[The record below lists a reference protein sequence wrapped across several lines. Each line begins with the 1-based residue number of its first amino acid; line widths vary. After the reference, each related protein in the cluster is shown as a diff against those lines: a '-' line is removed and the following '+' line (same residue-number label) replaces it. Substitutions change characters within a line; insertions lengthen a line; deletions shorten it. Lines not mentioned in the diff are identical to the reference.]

1 MNKLL
6 LLGFFFCISSLL
18 IAQTIVVKDKND
30 QSSISNVAIFNLD
43 GSKSILTNKM
53 GEASASLFDDSDTLI
68 FQHTSF
74 IEIVLPFK
82 VVKQLAYHVKLSK
95 KSVRLSEIVI
105 LANKWEQNKSEI
117 PNKIESIQA
126 KDIELSNPQT
136 SADLIGLSGEVFIQ
150 KSQMGG
156 GSPMIRGF
164 SANSIL
170 LVVDGVRLNNA
181 IFRSGNL
188 QNVIM
193 LDPNIIESAEVIF
206 GPGSIIYGS
215 DALGGVLDF
224 HTKPVVFN
232 EDTGDYFKTN
242 LFTRYSSANK
252 EKTIH
257 IDFTRSCEKWGI
269 LSSLTFSD
277 FGDLR
282 MGASD
287 NSYFDREYYVE
298 TLDGQDLMILNSNPN
313 IQKQSAYSQVNI
325 VQKIRFKPSD
335 QLDFNYTF
343 NLSTSS
349 NIPRY
354 DRLTSYSGEKLKY
367 AEWYYGPQFWQLHSL
382 NGHLKDSS
390 WLYDELKFTTA
401 YQHLNESRYSRKY
414 NVQELSKREEILDIY
429 SLSIDLEKGLSRKAH
444 LFYGIEV
451 VHNNVQSQAYDEN
464 ISSGE
469 QSAIS
474 TRYPDGG
481 SKYSSYAAYLSYK
494 FNLNSHFT
502 FLSGIRYNYIKLSSK
517 FNDKQFFDF
526 PFDKIMIDNGAMNA
540 SIGLVYRPVKKTQ
553 LNLNLSSGFRAP
565 NVDDVAKIFDS
576 APGNVIMPNEN
587 LKPEKAYNIDLG
599 LNHTTEQLNFSI
611 VGFYTY
617 LDNAMVRRPS
627 EFNGSSQIL
636 YDGEMSN
643 IESIVNA
650 GYANIWGGSISLSVD
665 LSSQL
670 KIYTTHTL
678 TKGKDNDNQP
688 LRHVTP
694 LYGRLGLNY
703 ESEKFVFD
711 LFTDYNG
718 EISYENL
725 ADSERNKADLYAQDD
740 LNQPYSPAWISLNLK
755 TIYSINSSTQVNFG
769 ISNILDV
776 RYRPYSSGI
785 NAPGRNIYLG
795 LKMSF

>member
-1 MNKLL
+1 M
-6 LLGFFFCISSLL
+6 
-18 IAQTIVVKDKND
+18 IAQTIVVKDKDD
-30 QSSISNVAIFNLD
+30 QSPINNVAIFNLD

-53 GEASASLFDDSDTLI
+53 GEASASLFDESDTLI

-74 IEIVLPFK
+74 NEIVLPFE
-82 VVKQLAYHVKLSK
+82 VVKQLAFYIKLSK
-95 KSVRLSEIVI
+95 KSVSLAEIVVS
-105 LANKWEQNKSEI
+105 ANKWEQNKSEI

-126 KDIELSNPQT
+126 KDIALSNPQT
-136 SADLIGLSGEVFIQ
+136 SADLIGLTGEVFIQ
-150 KSQMGG
+150 KSQLGG

-188 QNVIM
+188 QNIIM
-193 LDPNIIESAEVIF
+193 LDPNIMESAEVIF

-224 HTKPVVFN
+224 HTKPVLFN
-232 EDTGDYFKTN
+232 EDRSSYSKTN
-242 LFTRYSSANK
+242 LFTRYSTANK

-257 IDFTRSCEKWGI
+257 LDFTKSSGKWGF
-269 LSSLTFSD
+269 LSSLSFSD

-282 MGASD
+282 MGSSD
-287 NSYFDREYYVE
+287 DTYFDRKHYVE
-298 TLDGQDLMILNSNPN
+298 TLNNQDQIIINANPD

-325 VQKIRFKPSD
+325 VQKIRFQPTDK
-335 QLDFNYTF
+335 LDFNYTF

-354 DRLTSYSGEKLKY
+354 DRLTSYKGDNLKY
-367 AEWYYGPQFWQLHSL
+367 AEWYYGSQYWQLHAL
-382 NGHLKDSS
+382 NGHLKDHSN
-390 WLYDELKFTTA
+390 LYDEIKFTAA
-401 YQHLNESRYSRKY
+401 YQHLNESRYSRKF
-414 NVQELSKREEILDIY
+414 NNQELSKREEVLDIY
-429 SLSIDLEKGLSRKAH
+429 SLSVDLEKNLTKKTY
-444 LFYGIEV
+444 LFYGVEA
-451 VHNNVQSQAYDEN
+451 VHNNVQSQAYAEN
-464 ISSGE
+464 ISSGS

-481 SKYSSYAAYLSYK
+481 SKYSSYSAYFSYK
-494 FNLNSHFT
+494 SNLNSHFT
-502 FLSGIRYNYIKLSSK
+502 FLSGIRYNYIKLHSN
-517 FNDKQFFDF
+517 FIDKQFFNF
-526 PFDKIMIDNGAMNA
+526 PFDKIDIDNGALNA
-540 SIGLVYRPVKKTQ
+540 SIGLVYRPVKETQ

-576 APGNVIMPNEN
+576 TPGNVIMPNED
-587 LKPEKAYNIDLG
+587 LRPEKAYNVDLG

-636 YDGEMSN
+636 YDGEMSD

-650 GYANIWGGSISLSVD
+650 GYAHIWGGSISLSVD
-665 LSSQL
+665 LNSKM

-678 TKGKDNDNQP
+678 TKGKDNDSQP
-688 LRHVTP
+688 LRHVAP
-694 LYGRLGLNY
+694 LYGRLGMNY
-703 ESEKFVFD
+703 ESENFVFD
-711 LFTDYNG
+711 LFANYNG
-718 EISYENL
+718 EIAYENL
-725 ADSERNKADLYAQDD
+725 AASEKEKADLYAKDD
-740 LNQPYSPAWISLNLK
+740 RNQPYSPAWFSLNLK
-755 TIYSINSSTQVNFG
+755 TIYSLNSNAQLNFG
-769 ISNILDV
+769 IDNIFDI

-785 NAPGRNIYLG
+785 NAPGLNIYLG
-795 LKMSF
+795 LRMTF